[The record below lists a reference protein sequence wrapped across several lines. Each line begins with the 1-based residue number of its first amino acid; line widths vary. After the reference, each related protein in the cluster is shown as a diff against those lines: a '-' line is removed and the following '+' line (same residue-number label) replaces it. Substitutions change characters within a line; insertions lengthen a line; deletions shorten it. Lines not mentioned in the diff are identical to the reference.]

1 MKKFN
6 PNKNIIITLIL
17 VIIVVTILSMTIA
30 KRAAMEKKSVVSSAA
45 NDTVSLVDRVV
56 FAPVKWF
63 ENGVDAVQNLFVTY
77 EENERLKEKLDA
89 YDALAQENEN
99 HKREIETLTNE
110 LELNQTLTSFEK
122 TTANV
127 ITRSPDTWQDILVV
141 DKGSKDGIEPNMA
154 VMAQHGLVGRVIEVN
169 GFSSKVEL
177 LTSENQTSNHYPV
190 RISTDKGEAF
200 GVLKGYDTKE
210 KLFIV
215 EQVTGETN
223 VKKGDVVQTSGLGE
237 NSPADLLVGKVV
249 DAQVDKFGLD
259 KKVFVQPT
267 TNTHDLSVVTI
278 VERKVGEKP

>member
-1 MKKFN
+1 VKKFN